1 MHTFHHQGPA
11 FVSVNAEQ
19 FVIDQLRH
27 DSLRVYI
34 AKIQP
39 IRKFFH
45 DGKLNC
51 YSMDSKVSRSG
62 KYCAF
67 CEDAWRCQQKL
78 RLSMLLLDA
87 LDPIVLDINRPSFG
101 NLQDLADRYEDKLDS
116 VPVTLRITYD
126 EDDRRVIE
134 FIAEES

>member
-1 MHTFHHQGPA
+1 MNTFHQQGPA
-11 FVSVNAEQ
+11 FVSVIAEQ
-19 FVIDQLRH
+19 FVIDQLNH

-45 DGKLNC
+45 DGKLKC
-51 YSMDSKVSRSG
+51 YSMDSKVSRNG

-67 CEDAWRCQQKL
+67 CDDAWRCQEKL

-87 LDPIVLDINRPSFG
+87 LDPIVLDVNRPSFG
-101 NLQDLADRYEDKLDS
+101 NVEALAKQYADQLDS
-116 VPVTLRITYD
+116 VAMTLRVSYD
-126 EDDRRVIE
+126 EQDRRVIE
-134 FIAEES
+134 FTAEE